1 MADINLMRL
10 LKAYFSSELKEE
22 LPKTKRLATRYRRHS
37 TKKIFVG
44 KGELKHSNDKAI
56 VTVYVHNAERLF
68 LDRAICLLSRLLYNP
83 ARALTKYTH
92 TNVHKK
98 EKITYNRTLSF
109 KEF

>member
-1 MADINLMRL
+1 MRL
-10 LKAYFSSELKEE
+10 LKAYFSSELKENFPD
-22 LPKTKRLATRYRRHS
+22 LKRISKRARRYT

-56 VTVYVHNAERLF
+56 ITFYVHNAERLF

-83 ARALTKYTH
+83 ARPLTKYTH
-92 TNVHKK
+92 TNMHKK

>member
-1 MADINLMRL
+1 MKL
-10 LKAYFSSELKEE
+10 LKAYFGSELKEN

-37 TKKIFVG
+37 TKKIFVS

-56 VTVYVHNAERLF
+56 ITFYVHNAERLF

-83 ARALTKYTH
+83 ARPLTNYTH
-92 TNVHKK
+92 TNIHKK
-98 EKITYNRTLSF
+98 EKTTYNRTLSF